1 MGSDIAC
8 QSCDLLVSVAAT
20 KHGESASCPR
30 CGCFL
35 TRCYDDAN
43 RRVLA
48 YSSAGLMFLVFASSY
63 SFLSLSR
70 SGVENK
76 ITLLQTPAALWSYG
90 MPEVGALVAAFIIV
104 IPATVL
110 AMMAA
115 LCILI
120 NQGRYHSWLVPLAKG
135 IFLGQHWSMVEVFI
149 IAVIVAL
156 VKIAA
161 MATVVI
167 GISFWAYAAFTVCFT
182 LAVSSLDRYQC
193 WERIEALKAQ

>member
-70 SGVENK
+70 SGVESN

-115 LCILI
+115 LSILI
-120 NQGRYHSWLVPLAKG
+120 NQDRYHSWLVPLAKG

-182 LAVSSLDRYQC
+182 LAVSNLDRYQC

>member
-1 MGSDIAC
+1 MGSDTAC

-70 SGVENK
+70 SGVESN

-104 IPATVL
+104 IPAIVL

-115 LCILI
+115 LSILI
-120 NQGRYHSWLVPLAKG
+120 NQDRYHSWLVPLAKG

>member
-1 MGSDIAC
+1 M
-8 QSCDLLVSVAAT
+8 
-20 KHGESASCPR
+20 
-30 CGCFL
+30 

-43 RRVLA
+43 HRVLA
-48 YSSAGLMFLVFASSY
+48 YSSAGLMFLLFASSY

>member
-43 RRVLA
+43 HRVLA

-70 SGVENK
+70 SGVESN

-115 LCILI
+115 LYILI

-135 IFLGQHWSMVEVFI
+135 IFLGQQWSMVEVFI

>member
-1 MGSDIAC
+1 MGSDTAC

-43 RRVLA
+43 HRVLA
-48 YSSAGLMFLVFASSY
+48 YSSAGLMFLLFASSY

-115 LCILI
+115 LSILI
-120 NQGRYHSWLVPLAKG
+120 NQDRYHSWLVPLAKG

-193 WERIEALKAQ
+193 RERIEALKAQ

>member
-1 MGSDIAC
+1 MGSDTAC

-43 RRVLA
+43 HRVLA
-48 YSSAGLMFLVFASSY
+48 YSSAGLMFLLFASSY

-115 LCILI
+115 LCI

>member
-1 MGSDIAC
+1 MGSDTAC

-43 RRVLA
+43 HRVLA
-48 YSSAGLMFLVFASSY
+48 YSSAGLMFLLFASSY

-70 SGVENK
+70 SGVESN

-104 IPATVL
+104 IPAIVL

-115 LCILI
+115 LSILI
-120 NQGRYHSWLVPLAKG
+120 NQDRYHSWLVPLAKG

-182 LAVSSLDRYQC
+182 LAVSNLDRYQC

>member
-70 SGVENK
+70 SGVESN

-104 IPATVL
+104 IPAIVL

-115 LCILI
+115 LSILI
-120 NQGRYHSWLVPLAKG
+120 NQDRYHSWLVPLAKG

>member
-1 MGSDIAC
+1 MGSEIAC
-8 QSCDLLVSVAAT
+8 QSCDLLVNVAAT
-20 KHGESASCPR
+20 KHGQSASCPR

-35 TRCYDDAN
+35 TRFYDNTDQ
-43 RRVLA
+43 RVLA
-48 YSSAGLMFLVFASSY
+48 FASAGLMFLVFASSY

-70 SGVENK
+70 SGVESK
-76 ITLLQTPAALWSYG
+76 ITLLQAPAALWSYG

-115 LCILI
+115 LCFLI
-120 NQGRYHSWLVPLAKG
+120 NQGRYNPWLVPLAKG
-135 IFLGQHWSMVEVFI
+135 VFLGQHWSMVEVFI

-167 GISFWAYAAFTVCFT
+167 GLSFWAYAAFAICFT

>member
-1 MGSDIAC
+1 MGSDTAC

-43 RRVLA
+43 HRVLA

-70 SGVENK
+70 SGVESN

-104 IPATVL
+104 IPAIVL

-115 LCILI
+115 LSILI

>member
-1 MGSDIAC
+1 
-8 QSCDLLVSVAAT
+8 
-20 KHGESASCPR
+20 
-30 CGCFL
+30 
-35 TRCYDDAN
+35 
-43 RRVLA
+43 
-48 YSSAGLMFLVFASSY
+48 MFLVFASSY

-70 SGVENK
+70 SGVESN

-90 MPEVGALVAAFIIV
+90 
-104 IPATVL
+104 
-110 AMMAA
+110 
-115 LCILI
+115 ILI

-135 IFLGQHWSMVEVFI
+135 VFLGQHWSMVEVFI

>member
-1 MGSDIAC
+1 MGSDTAC

-70 SGVENK
+70 SGVESN

-104 IPATVL
+104 IPAIVL

-115 LCILI
+115 LSILI
-120 NQGRYHSWLVPLAKG
+120 NQDRYHSWLVPLAKG

-182 LAVSSLDRYQC
+182 LAVSNLDRYQC

>member
-1 MGSDIAC
+1 MGSDTAC

-43 RRVLA
+43 HRVLA

-70 SGVENK
+70 SGVESN

-104 IPATVL
+104 IPAIVL

-115 LCILI
+115 LSILI
-120 NQGRYHSWLVPLAKG
+120 NQDRYHSWLVPLAKG

-182 LAVSSLDRYQC
+182 LAVSNLDRYQC

>member
-1 MGSDIAC
+1 MGGDIAC
-8 QSCDLLVSVAAT
+8 QSCDLLVNVAAT
-20 KHGESASCPR
+20 NHGESASCPR

-35 TRCYDDAN
+35 TQCYDDTT

-70 SGVENK
+70 SGVESN

-104 IPATVL
+104 IPASVL
-110 AMMAA
+110 VMMAA

-120 NQGRYHSWLVPLAKG
+120 NQGHYHSWLVPLAKG

>member
-8 QSCDLLVSVAAT
+8 QSCDLLVNVAAT
-20 KHGESASCPR
+20 KHGETASCPR

-35 TRCYDDAN
+35 TRCYDDTN
-43 RRVLA
+43 HRVLA

-70 SGVENK
+70 SGIESN

-110 AMMAA
+110 VMMVAM
-115 LCILI
+115 CILI
-120 NQGRYHSWLVPLAKG
+120 DQGRYHSWLVPLAKG

-161 MATVVI
+161 MATVAI
-167 GISFWAYAAFTVCFT
+167 GISFWAYAAFTVCFI

>member
-1 MGSDIAC
+1 MGGDIAC
-8 QSCDLLVSVAAT
+8 QSCDLLVNVAAT
-20 KHGESASCPR
+20 NHGESASCPR

-35 TRCYDDAN
+35 TQCYDDTT

-70 SGVENK
+70 SGVESN

-104 IPATVL
+104 IPASVL
-110 AMMAA
+110 VMMAA

-120 NQGRYHSWLVPLAKG
+120 NQGHYHSWLVPLAKG
-135 IFLGQHWSMVEVFI
+135 IFLGQQWSMVEVFI

>member
-43 RRVLA
+43 HRVLA

-70 SGVENK
+70 SGVESN

-110 AMMAA
+110 AMMVAM
-115 LCILI
+115 CILI

-135 IFLGQHWSMVEVFI
+135 IFLGQQWSMVEVFI